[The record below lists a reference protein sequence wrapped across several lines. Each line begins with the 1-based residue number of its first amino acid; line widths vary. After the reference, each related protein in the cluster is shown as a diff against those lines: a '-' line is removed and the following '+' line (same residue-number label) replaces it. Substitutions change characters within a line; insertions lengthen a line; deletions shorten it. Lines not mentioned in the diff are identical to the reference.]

1 MSFYINKIVAGFSS
15 PIGVCLLL
23 LAMAGVAALLKRR
36 RMAWAVGILAFAWL
50 WFWSTSLA
58 VRLVAQ
64 PLDDCETVAIDDL
77 PKADAVVILGGSMT
91 VNGFTGRPEMYG
103 AADRVWQGARIFNAG
118 KANKVVLT
126 GGGVMGSTVP
136 LLVDFGVPQSA
147 IVMFDDPRNTEEEAK
162 RIKDEFG
169 ADAKVVLVTSAW
181 HMRRALL
188 LFRRAGIDVIPCA
201 ADYEMSIRRGSS
213 LDFKEL
219 LPSADALMR
228 NSYAVKEWV
237 AHFCYRWFRR

>member
-23 LAMAGVAALLKRR
+23 GVLVAVAVLFKRR

-50 WFWSTSLA
+50 WFWSTGLA

-64 PLDDCETVAIDDL
+64 PLDDCETVAIDKL
-77 PKADAVVILGGSMT
+77 PKADAVLVLGGSMT
-91 VNGFTGRPEMYG
+91 VNAFTGRPEMYG
-103 AADRVWQGARIFNAG
+103 AADRVWQGARIFQAG

-147 IVMFDDPRNTEEEAK
+147 IVLFDDPRNTEEEAK

-181 HMRRALL
+181 HMHRALR
-188 LFRRAGIDVIPCA
+188 LFRRTGLDVIPCA
-201 ADYEMSIRRGSS
+201 ADYEMSVRRG
-213 LDFKEL
+213 LPLEFKEYM
-219 LPSADALMR
+219 PDAAALVR
-228 NSYAVKEWV
+228 NSSAVKEWV
-237 AHFCYRWFRR
+237 ALFCYRWFRR